1 MSRSVAQRPDPPS
14 RLLVAGLRGGS
25 GKTTVALGL
34 AAALRARGAAP
45 AAFKKGPDYI
55 DAAWLALASGG
66 PCRNLDTFIMSE
78 ADVARSVLRCAE
90 SGRMA
95 LIEGNRGLYDGMDA
109 DGRHSA
115 AELAKLCGAPVALVV
130 DCTKTTR
137 TAAALVLGAMHF
149 DPDLR
154 IAAVILNQ
162 VSGARHERTVRESI
176 ERYCSA
182 PILGAIPRLRDAPF
196 HDRHLGLIPPQ
207 EDPRA
212 AEALDW
218 AARLAEAHLDIGG
231 LLRIARQTDDG
242 RLLDAAQQPPGPT
255 RPVFIAARAARPRIA
270 VLRDAAFQFYYPENL
285 EALRALGAEV
295 VECSAL
301 EDARLPEAD
310 ALYIGGGFPETQAQ
324 RLADNASFRESVRQ
338 AALANLPIYAECGG
352 LMYLGRSLLLR
363 QGEFPMAGVLPFRF
377 RISHKPQGHG
387 YAALRVERENP
398 FYPVGLELRGHEFHY
413 SSIANAEALETARLA
428 CRVERG
434 HGIDGRRDAVCQGGV
449 FALYTHVHALGT
461 PQWGTGI
468 VSAAERHRAAASG
481 ERRAENGGKQA
492 AMDAEE

>member
-95 LIEGNRGLYDGMDA
+95 LIEGNRGLY
-109 DGRHSA
+109 
-115 AELAKLCGAPVALVV
+115 
-130 DCTKTTR
+130 
-137 TAAALVLGAMHF
+137 
-149 DPDLR
+149 LR